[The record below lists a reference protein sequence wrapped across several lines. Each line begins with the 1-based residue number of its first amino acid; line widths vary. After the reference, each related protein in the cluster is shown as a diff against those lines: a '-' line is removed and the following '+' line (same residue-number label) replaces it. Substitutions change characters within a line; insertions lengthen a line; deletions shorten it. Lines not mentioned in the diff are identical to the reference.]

1 MNVNCTGK
9 ESDLWECKQLM
20 KFLQNCDHD
29 QDVGVICSGEPEE
42 LRLVGG
48 ATDCEGRVE
57 VKHRGEWGTVCG
69 HDWGLEEATVVC
81 RQLGCNSSLI
91 KASSFGA
98 GSGKI
103 WLGHPRCTGKETALW
118 KCNHRMWGLHYCAH
132 HEDVGVVCAGEPE
145 DVKLVGGSTRCE
157 GRVEVKH
164 RGTWGTVCNDGWNNN
179 AALTVCKQ
187 LSCKPLNTFHEPI
200 HNIYFG
206 AGEGRIWLSGLSCT
220 SEDKVLWD
228 CKRNMWG
235 LHKCRHAEDAGVI
248 CSDSLEDLRL
258 VGGANQCEGRVEV
271 KMKGQWGTVC
281 GGDINR
287 EAKIGA
293 VICRELGCNS
303 TNTQA
308 TSFGAGSEKI
318 LLYDVSCKGTETSLL
333 ECFYTKWGVC
343 RHNREIGVICAGE
356 PEEMRL
362 AGGSHDCEGRVEVKH
377 RGEWGTVCSKEWS
390 WSVAA
395 VVCRQMGCDIS
406 EQTSDNV
413 RADFGFGSGKIWL
426 SLFGCSGEESAL
438 WNCNRA
444 MWGLHECDHRNYV
457 GVRCKVKPEQVRLV
471 GGSSYCEGRVEVKI
485 LEQWGTVCSDNW
497 DSNEARVLCQQLN
510 CISRDEHAHSIQ
522 PTFFGAGSGKIWSVS
537 CSGNEEGMKDCFIT
551 TGYPEYCN
559 HRNDVGV
566 ICTDEAREL
575 RLSGGSHKCE
585 GRVEVKHN
593 GQWGTV
599 CSNTWGKPEAA
610 VVCRQMGCGFI
621 EPTDHLSPHFFGAG
635 SGRIWLGSVTCSG
648 EELALWNCH
657 HSIWG
662 LHSCDHGNDVG
673 VRCTA
678 EREELRLVGGSSYCK
693 GRLEIKI
700 YGQWGTVCSAN
711 WEYSETKVVC
721 SQLGCNASAEEP
733 QFIKATSFGAG
744 SGKIWL
750 RSVRCSGN
758 EKALGDCI
766 TDMWNPGDCDHRTDV
781 GVICSGEPEELRL
794 AGGSY
799 ECEGRVEVKH
809 NGEWGSV
816 CSKEWGWTE
825 ASVVCRQ
832 LGCSMDIPI
841 DNIKPVFFGAGSGK
855 IWIDNLRCTGEE
867 SSLGDCAHSMWGLHN
882 CGHGDDV
889 GVICPVKPEEVRLV
903 DGSSRCEGRVEVKI
917 YGQWGTVCG
926 KSWSYNEA
934 RVVCSDLGCN
944 SSAAYPHLYKVTS
957 FGAGSGKIWIQRVR
971 CLGKEKVLAD
981 CAITMWNPGN
991 CDHTYDV
998 GVICAGEPEE
1008 IRLSGGSHECEGR
1021 VEVKHQGEWGT
1032 VCSNNWGWSAAA
1044 VVCRQIGCSSLKP
1057 SEYSKIQFFGAGSG
1071 KIWLDNVTCSGEES
1085 ALWYCRHLMWGLH
1098 NCDHGHDV
1106 GVRCPGKPQEMRL
1119 IDGSFNCEGR
1129 LEVKI
1134 FGQWGTV
1141 CSANW
1146 GYNEARVVCRQLG
1159 CLPSE
1164 EDSHFIQ
1171 PTFFGPGS
1179 STIWFQS
1186 VSCSGNE
1193 KALGDCI
1200 TEPWNPG
1207 VCDHSADVGVICAGE
1222 PEELRLSAGSHECEG
1237 RVEVKHHGEWGTVCS
1252 REWDWSEAN
1261 VVCRQLGCGF
1271 SGSLGRI
1278 SAFFGAGSGKIWLA
1292 GLRCTGKESALW
1304 DCRHPMWG
1312 LHNCDHRDDVG
1323 VRCTAKPEE
1332 LRLVGGSFRCEGRL
1346 EVKVYG
1352 QWGTV
1357 CNEHWNYY
1365 RTEAR
1370 VICRQLGCYTSAKSP
1385 LFIKTTSFGAGSGKI
1400 WFHRVHCSG
1409 HAKALG
1415 DCITEPWNPGDCS
1428 HSADV
1433 GVICAGA
1440 PEGLRL
1446 VGGENECEGR
1456 VEVKFQGVW
1465 GTVTS
1470 SNWDVDAASV
1480 VCRQLGCTPS
1490 PTEIV
1495 KAVSFGPGTGKIWF
1509 NVINCLGK
1517 EKSLWNCKIEMH
1529 GIPWFDHIKD
1539 LGVICRGSL
1548 AFNHPPEAYKYP
1560 PKKNEIFGLDN
1571 ADYRNY
1577 YGVLELEY
1585 DLDPVAVSEISLD
1598 PVSIFNDKL
1607 EELKLVGGASR
1618 CEGRVMVR
1626 FYGEWGS
1633 MCDYRWDMKKA
1644 SVVCRQLGCNNSPG
1658 QHKAASFG
1666 PGSGKVWL
1674 SHVKCTGDEFTLSE
1688 CKRNLTMF
1696 HNCDHTADVGV
1707 ICAGGGPLE
1716 LRLAGGSNRC
1726 EGRVEVKHHGEWGTV
1741 GDFFWDKKAA
1751 TVVCRQLGCNTSYEQ
1766 ATSFGAGTGKIWF
1779 SGLKCTGNES
1789 ALWDCEPELNRYR
1802 IWNNT
1807 ADVGV
1812 ICAGE
1817 PEELRLV
1824 GGTNDCEGRVEVK
1837 HRGEWGTVCAND
1849 WDTRDAA
1856 VVCRQLGCNS
1866 SLIKATTF
1874 GGGSGKI
1881 WLSHLQCTGKET
1893 SLWECKHGMWGLHYC
1908 NHGQDVGVIC
1918 QGADENV
1925 RLIGGDNECEGRV
1938 EVKHQGTWGTVCG
1951 RQWGAKEASVVCRQ
1965 LGCNTSNEYF
1975 STKATFFGAGSGR
1988 IWLSNVK
1995 CTGDEPSLAWCM
2007 HNTWGIEKCD
2017 HTEDVGVICTGE
2029 PEELR
2034 LVGGNNECEG
2044 RVEVKHRGV
2053 WGAVCDHNWNQK
2065 AASVVCRQLGC
2076 NNTTEGQ
2083 MKAQAAFFG
2092 QSSRNISLSRVK
2104 CTGEE
2109 AVLWECQHQMWGLSN
2124 CLHRAD
2130 VGVICKGEPDLLR
2143 LVGGGTNCAGRV
2155 EVKHRGEWG
2164 TVCDDF
2170 WNENAAEVVCRQ
2182 LGCSTSYEDTA
2193 HIKAT
2198 PFGAASGKIWL
2209 SRVRCKGE
2217 ESSLRDC
2224 DHNMWGLHYC
2234 SHSEDA
2240 GVICGDHREPR
2251 LVDGPNSCSGN
2262 LEVKHGGTWGSVC
2275 EIDDE
2280 FRTARV
2286 ICRELGCGP
2295 AVPAPWKY
2303 IHNDKNVKSAQI
2315 WTEKIKCTGNESS
2328 LFECYR
2334 VPRPARTCTNPS
2346 SPTIHCLGPYSGFRL
2361 VNGTQ
2366 RCSGR
2371 VEVLYTGQWG
2381 ALCISNWDL
2390 HAANVLCRQLQC
2402 GTAVSIPNGRY
2413 FGKSD
2418 FVWTDRFHCKG
2429 TESHLGEC
2437 SFAALGNSDCSRDD
2451 LAGVVCTG
2459 KEELMRLVD
2468 GESHCE
2474 GRLEVLQNSTWFS
2487 VTGEQWGLKEAQLV
2501 CRELH
2506 CGEARSAFTAEAQ
2519 SAAGALVT
2527 WSDIKCK
2534 GNENNL
2540 TDCPLM
2546 PQPSSV
2552 PYANGKNRVGVI
2564 CSESLLIRL
2573 VDSPHRCAGRV
2584 EVYHQGQWGTICG
2597 DSWDKADANVVC
2609 RQLNCGHAISIST
2622 MSHHET
2628 GNGTAW
2634 LSGINCT
2641 GSETA
2646 LWQCPF
2652 NNWGQHSCTKKQ
2664 DARVNC
2670 SEFTDL
2676 RLDGGSHECE
2686 GRLEV
2691 YYNGSWRSVCNNH
2704 MDQVSISVI
2713 CRHLNCGTKGIRPI
2727 TFTYGAAD
2735 PPYWLDLIKCR
2746 KHDQSFWQCRSSP
2759 WAKHSCNLQA
2769 EVAEIKCK
2777 ELLSTFIKSYLNG

>member
-1 MNVNCTGK
+1 
-9 ESDLWECKQLM
+9 
-20 KFLQNCDHD
+20 
-29 QDVGVICSGEPEE
+29 
-42 LRLVGG
+42 
-48 ATDCEGRVE
+48 
-57 VKHRGEWGTVCG
+57 
-69 HDWGLEEATVVC
+69 
-81 RQLGCNSSLI
+81 
-91 KASSFGA
+91 
-98 GSGKI
+98 
-103 WLGHPRCTGKETALW
+103 
-118 KCNHRMWGLHYCAH
+118 MWGLHYCAH

-799 ECEGRVEVKH
+799 
-809 NGEWGSV
+809 
-816 CSKEWGWTE
+816 
-825 ASVVCRQ
+825 
-832 LGCSMDIPI
+832 
-841 DNIKPVFFGAGSGK
+841 
-855 IWIDNLRCTGEE
+855 
-867 SSLGDCAHSMWGLHN
+867 
-882 CGHGDDV
+882 
-889 GVICPVKPEEVRLV
+889 
-903 DGSSRCEGRVEVKI
+903 
-917 YGQWGTVCG
+917 
-926 KSWSYNEA
+926 
-934 RVVCSDLGCN
+934 
-944 SSAAYPHLYKVTS
+944 
-957 FGAGSGKIWIQRVR
+957 
-971 CLGKEKVLAD
+971 
-981 CAITMWNPGN
+981 
-991 CDHTYDV
+991 
-998 GVICAGEPEE
+998 
-1008 IRLSGGSHECEGR
+1008 
-1021 VEVKHQGEWGT
+1021 
-1032 VCSNNWGWSAAA
+1032 
-1044 VVCRQIGCSSLKP
+1044 
-1057 SEYSKIQFFGAGSG
+1057 
-1071 KIWLDNVTCSGEES
+1071 
-1085 ALWYCRHLMWGLH
+1085 
-1098 NCDHGHDV
+1098 
-1106 GVRCPGKPQEMRL
+1106 
-1119 IDGSFNCEGR
+1119 
-1129 LEVKI
+1129 
-1134 FGQWGTV
+1134 
-1141 CSANW
+1141 
-1146 GYNEARVVCRQLG
+1146 
-1159 CLPSE
+1159 
-1164 EDSHFIQ
+1164 
-1171 PTFFGPGS
+1171 
-1179 STIWFQS
+1179 
-1186 VSCSGNE
+1186 
-1193 KALGDCI
+1193 
-1200 TEPWNPG
+1200 
-1207 VCDHSADVGVICAGE
+1207 
-1222 PEELRLSAGSHECEG
+1222 ECEG

-2346 SPTIHCLGPYSGFRL
+2346 SPTIHCLG
-2361 VNGTQ
+2361 
-2366 RCSGR
+2366 
-2371 VEVLYTGQWG
+2371 
-2381 ALCISNWDL
+2381 
-2390 HAANVLCRQLQC
+2390 
-2402 GTAVSIPNGRY
+2402 
-2413 FGKSD
+2413 
-2418 FVWTDRFHCKG
+2418 
-2429 TESHLGEC
+2429 
-2437 SFAALGNSDCSRDD
+2437 
-2451 LAGVVCTG
+2451 

-2506 CGEARSAFTAEAQ
+2506 CGEARSAFTVEAQ
-2519 SAAGALVT
+2519 SAAGTLVT
-2527 WSDIKCK
+2527 WRDIKCK

-2552 PYANGKNRVGVI
+2552 PYANGKNRVSVI

-2584 EVYHQGQWGTICG
+2584 EVYHQGEWGTICG

-2622 MSHHET
+2622 MSHKET

-2641 GSETA
+2641 GSETG

-2664 DARVNC
+2664 DARVKC

-2746 KHDQSFWQCRSSP
+2746 KHDQSFWQCPSSP

-2769 EVAEIKCK
+2769 EVAEIKCEGERKKPLHNQSETYGLPALQNCSNVQTLIESLISHSSTSILTAIAVVFGILLFLALIGLWILKKNLKVLKKGKRSSMCPDDEIYEEIEANLMMPMDK
-2777 ELLSTFIKSYLNG
+2777 EANLSPGSAEIIQDDYDDVEEQVKKTLSSTSDTERTAEIIQDGYDDVEEQVKKTLSLDSDSECTSETFNQDKYDDVEVLHQKESKSQDNYDDAEVPNQMGFDISGSLAKEKNLEDGYDDAAVGLLSSHASKAERIRGAGSDTGLPTQDAPEDVTHEHQIPLIIETGYEDSGFI

>member
-1 MNVNCTGK
+1 MEYVIQNVDIPDFKG
-9 ESDLWECKQLM
+9 
-20 KFLQNCDHD
+20 
-29 QDVGVICSGEPEE
+29 IP
-42 LRLVGG
+42 
-48 ATDCEGRVE
+48 
-57 VKHRGEWGTVCG
+57 
-69 HDWGLEEATVVC
+69 
-81 RQLGCNSSLI
+81 SLSLDNIGIYMRAI
-91 KASSFGA
+91 KN
-98 GSGKI
+98 
-103 WLGHPRCTGKETALW
+103 E
-118 KCNHRMWGLHYCAH
+118 Y
-132 HEDVGVVCAGEPE
+132 V
-145 DVKLVGGSTRCE
+145 
-157 GRVEVKH
+157 
-164 RGTWGTVCNDGWNNN
+164 
-179 AALTVCKQ
+179 
-187 LSCKPLNTFHEPI
+187 
-200 HNIYFG
+200 
-206 AGEGRIWLSGLSCT
+206 
-220 SEDKVLWD
+220 
-228 CKRNMWG
+228 
-235 LHKCRHAEDAGVI
+235 
-248 CSDSLEDLRL
+248 
-258 VGGANQCEGRVEV
+258 
-271 KMKGQWGTVC
+271 
-281 GGDINR
+281 
-287 EAKIGA
+287 A
-293 VICRELGCNS
+293 V
-303 TNTQA
+303 
-308 TSFGAGSEKI
+308 
-318 LLYDVSCKGTETSLL
+318 
-333 ECFYTKWGVC
+333 
-343 RHNREIGVICAGE
+343 
-356 PEEMRL
+356 P
-362 AGGSHDCEGRVEVKH
+362 
-377 RGEWGTVCSKEWS
+377 
-390 WSVAA
+390 VAA
-395 VVCRQMGCDIS
+395 
-406 EQTSDNV
+406 
-413 RADFGFGSGKIWL
+413 
-426 SLFGCSGEESAL
+426 
-438 WNCNRA
+438 
-444 MWGLHECDHRNYV
+444 
-457 GVRCKVKPEQVRLV
+457 
-471 GGSSYCEGRVEVKI
+471 
-485 LEQWGTVCSDNW
+485 
-497 DSNEARVLCQQLN
+497 
-510 CISRDEHAHSIQ
+510 
-522 PTFFGAGSGKIWSVS
+522 
-537 CSGNEEGMKDCFIT
+537 
-551 TGYPEYCN
+551 
-559 HRNDVGV
+559 
-566 ICTDEAREL
+566 
-575 RLSGGSHKCE
+575 
-585 GRVEVKHN
+585 
-593 GQWGTV
+593 
-599 CSNTWGKPEAA
+599 
-610 VVCRQMGCGFI
+610 
-621 EPTDHLSPHFFGAG
+621 
-635 SGRIWLGSVTCSG
+635 
-648 EELALWNCH
+648 
-657 HSIWG
+657 
-662 LHSCDHGNDVG
+662 
-673 VRCTA
+673 
-678 EREELRLVGGSSYCK
+678 
-693 GRLEIKI
+693 
-700 YGQWGTVCSAN
+700 
-711 WEYSETKVVC
+711 
-721 SQLGCNASAEEP
+721 
-733 QFIKATSFGAG
+733 
-744 SGKIWL
+744 
-750 RSVRCSGN
+750 
-758 EKALGDCI
+758 
-766 TDMWNPGDCDHRTDV
+766 
-781 GVICSGEPEELRL
+781 
-794 AGGSY
+794 
-799 ECEGRVEVKH
+799 
-809 NGEWGSV
+809 
-816 CSKEWGWTE
+816 
-825 ASVVCRQ
+825 
-832 LGCSMDIPI
+832 
-841 DNIKPVFFGAGSGK
+841 
-855 IWIDNLRCTGEE
+855 
-867 SSLGDCAHSMWGLHN
+867 
-882 CGHGDDV
+882 
-889 GVICPVKPEEVRLV
+889 
-903 DGSSRCEGRVEVKI
+903 
-917 YGQWGTVCG
+917 
-926 KSWSYNEA
+926 
-934 RVVCSDLGCN
+934 
-944 SSAAYPHLYKVTS
+944 
-957 FGAGSGKIWIQRVR
+957 
-971 CLGKEKVLAD
+971 
-981 CAITMWNPGN
+981 
-991 CDHTYDV
+991 
-998 GVICAGEPEE
+998 
-1008 IRLSGGSHECEGR
+1008 
-1021 VEVKHQGEWGT
+1021 
-1032 VCSNNWGWSAAA
+1032 
-1044 VVCRQIGCSSLKP
+1044 
-1057 SEYSKIQFFGAGSG
+1057 
-1071 KIWLDNVTCSGEES
+1071 
-1085 ALWYCRHLMWGLH
+1085 
-1098 NCDHGHDV
+1098 
-1106 GVRCPGKPQEMRL
+1106 
-1119 IDGSFNCEGR
+1119 
-1129 LEVKI
+1129 
-1134 FGQWGTV
+1134 
-1141 CSANW
+1141 
-1146 GYNEARVVCRQLG
+1146 
-1159 CLPSE
+1159 
-1164 EDSHFIQ
+1164 
-1171 PTFFGPGS
+1171 
-1179 STIWFQS
+1179 
-1186 VSCSGNE
+1186 
-1193 KALGDCI
+1193 
-1200 TEPWNPG
+1200 
-1207 VCDHSADVGVICAGE
+1207 
-1222 PEELRLSAGSHECEG
+1222 
-1237 RVEVKHHGEWGTVCS
+1237 
-1252 REWDWSEAN
+1252 
-1261 VVCRQLGCGF
+1261 
-1271 SGSLGRI
+1271 
-1278 SAFFGAGSGKIWLA
+1278 
-1292 GLRCTGKESALW
+1292 
-1304 DCRHPMWG
+1304 
-1312 LHNCDHRDDVG
+1312 
-1323 VRCTAKPEE
+1323 
-1332 LRLVGGSFRCEGRL
+1332 
-1346 EVKVYG
+1346 
-1352 QWGTV
+1352 
-1357 CNEHWNYY
+1357 
-1365 RTEAR
+1365 
-1370 VICRQLGCYTSAKSP
+1370 
-1385 LFIKTTSFGAGSGKI
+1385 
-1400 WFHRVHCSG
+1400 
-1409 HAKALG
+1409 
-1415 DCITEPWNPGDCS
+1415 
-1428 HSADV
+1428 
-1433 GVICAGA
+1433 
-1440 PEGLRL
+1440 
-1446 VGGENECEGR
+1446 
-1456 VEVKFQGVW
+1456 
-1465 GTVTS
+1465 
-1470 SNWDVDAASV
+1470 
-1480 VCRQLGCTPS
+1480 
-1490 PTEIV
+1490 
-1495 KAVSFGPGTGKIWF
+1495 
-1509 NVINCLGK
+1509 
-1517 EKSLWNCKIEMH
+1517 
-1529 GIPWFDHIKD
+1529 
-1539 LGVICRGSL
+1539 
-1548 AFNHPPEAYKYP
+1548 
-1560 PKKNEIFGLDN
+1560 NEIPQDSF
-1571 ADYRNY
+1571 
-1577 YGVLELEY
+1577 
-1585 DLDPVAVSEISLD
+1585 
-1598 PVSIFNDKL
+1598 SIFNDLLSTDKL
-1607 EELKLVGGASR
+1607 EELKLEGGISR

-1626 FYGEWGS
+1626 SYGEWGS
-1633 MCDYRWDMKKA
+1633 MCDYRWDMKEA
-1644 SVVCRQLGCNNSPG
+1644 TVVCRQLGCNNSPG

-1674 SHVKCTGDEFTLSE
+1674 SQVKCTGDEFTLSE
-1688 CKRNLTMF
+1688 CKRNLTLF

-1751 TVVCRQLGCNTSYEQ
+1751 MVVCRQLGCNTSYEQ

-1837 HRGEWGTVCAND
+1837 HRGEWGTVCGND

-1874 GGGSGKI
+1874 AGGSGKI

-1938 EVKHQGTWGTVCG
+1938 EVKHQETWGTVCG

-1975 STKATFFGAGSGR
+1975 STKATFFGAGSGK

-2034 LVGGNNECEG
+2034 LVGGDNECEG

-2076 NNTTEGQ
+2076 NNTTEGH

-2092 QSSRNISLSRVK
+2092 QSSRNISLSQVK

-2143 LVGGGTNCAGRV
+2143 LVGGATNCAGRV

-2182 LGCSTSYEDTA
+2182 LGCSTSYEDTV

-2209 SRVRCKGE
+2209 SVVRCKGE

-2224 DHNMWGLHYC
+2224 DHNMWGLNYC
-2234 SHSEDA
+2234 SHIEDA

-2251 LVDGPNSCSGN
+2251 LVDGPNSCLGN

-2280 FRTARV
+2280 LRTARV

-2303 IHNDKNVKSAQI
+2303 DNNDKNVKSAQI

-2328 LFECYR
+2328 LFECHR
-2334 VPRPARTCTNPS
+2334 VPRPARTCTDPS

-2451 LAGVVCTG
+2451 LAGVVCTE

-2506 CGEARSAFTAEAQ
+2506 CGEARSAFTVEAQ
-2519 SAAGALVT
+2519 SAAGTLVT

-2552 PYANGKNRVGVI
+2552 PYANGKNHVGVI

-2584 EVYHQGQWGTICG
+2584 EVYHQGEWGTICD

-2628 GNGTAW
+2628 GKGTAW

-2652 NNWGQHSCTKKQ
+2652 NSWGQHSCTKKQ

-2746 KHDQSFWQCRSSP
+2746 KHDQSFWQCPSSP

-2769 EVAEIKCK
+2769 EVAEIKCEGERKKPLHNQTETYGLPALQNCSIVQTLIESLISHSSTSIPTAVAIVFGILFLALIGLWILKKNLKVLKKGKRSPMCPDDEIYEEIEANLMMPMDK
-2777 ELLSTFIKSYLNG
+2777 EANLSPGSAEIIQDDYDDVEEQVKKTLSSTSDTERTAEIIQDGYDDVEEQVKKTLSLDSDSESTSETFNQDKYDDVEMLHQKESKSRDNYDDAEVPNQMGFNISGSLAKEKNVEDGYDDAAVGLLSSHASKAERIRGAGSDTGLPTQDAPEDVTHEHQIPLIIETGYEDSDFI